1 MIQSDFSRISE
12 KISKICCQDIED
24 KPVRHEVLTTE
35 YDEKI
40 PTADQ
45 AADRFP
51 VLLHP
56 HSMSGWLKTL
66 NKYFFIGTNQISVLM
81 EIEKIKSVICA

>member
-1 MIQSDFSRISE
+1 MNVNPNTSRH
-12 KISKICCQDIED
+12 ED
-24 KPVRHEVLTTE
+24 KPLRHHLLSTE

-56 HSMSGWLKTL
+56 HSMSDWLKTL
-66 NKYFFIGTNQISVLM
+66 NKYLFIGTNQISVLM
-81 EIEKIKSVICA
+81 EIEKIQSVICA